1 MKLHEIE
8 SAAGS
13 HKRNKRKGIGIAAGQ
28 GKTSGRGQKG
38 QASRAGGVKR
48 AYFEGGQLPLVR
60 KLPFARGV
68 GFSNPYRVEYA
79 PVNVGTL
86 AKVFQAGAAVTPE
99 TMAQAGVV
107 DKGDRYIAVLGGG
120 DVDVALTVTAHKFS
134 ASAKAKIEHAG
145 GTVEQIKVTRG
156 GYRTR

>member
-13 HKRNKRKGIGIAAGQ
+13 RKRSKRKGIGIAAGQ

-68 GFSNPYRVEYA
+68 GFSNPYRVDYA
-79 PVNVGTL
+79 PVNVGAL
-86 AKVFQAGAAVTPE
+86 AKVFQAGVPVTPE
-99 TMAQAGVV
+99 AMVQAGVV
-107 DKGDRYIAVLGGG
+107 DKDDRYIAVLGGG

-134 ASAKAKIEHAG
+134 ASAKAKIEQAG